1 MTTDQ
6 LRALVAETIRDHA
19 GRADLTDVI
28 CATASLDGPLT
39 ADEETDALTLLR
51 TARVEVIWSV

>member
-1 MTTDQ
+1 MTGDE

-19 GRADLTDVI
+19 ARADLSDVL

-51 TARVEVIWSV
+51 TARVEVIFGV